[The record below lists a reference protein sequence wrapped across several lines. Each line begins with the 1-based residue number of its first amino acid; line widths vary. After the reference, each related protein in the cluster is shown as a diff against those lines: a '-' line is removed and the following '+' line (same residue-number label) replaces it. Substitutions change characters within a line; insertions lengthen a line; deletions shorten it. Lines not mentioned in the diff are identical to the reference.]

1 MRRGILLSEIST
13 FAYVLRLSRL
23 GAFGRFSTKE
33 EEIIDEH
40 FDYLKKALAEKKLIL
55 AGPCLDGEFGL
66 VIFRAASK
74 EEAENFMKNDPAVRN
89 QVMNAE
95 LHPFRVSLIEKE

>member
-13 FAYVLRLSRL
+13 FAYVLRLVRPR
-23 GAFGRFSTKE
+23 AFGRLSPKE
-33 EEIIDEH
+33 EAIIDEH
-40 FDYLKKALAEKKLIL
+40 FDYLKKRLAEKKLIL

-74 EEAENFMKNDPAVRN
+74 EEAENFMKNDPAVKN
-89 QVMNAE
+89 QTMNAE
-95 LHPFRVSLIEKE
+95 LHHFRVSLIEK